1 MYAPVIKCLYSVE
14 NINIYATTFKQI
26 TLYSILDT
34 KSAVRIAIPDHSCGR
49 QYRGVGSARW
59 VRQYTLIIG
68 AQPHREGR
76 QSVRD
81 GVDPQDV

>member
-14 NINIYATTFKQI
+14 NINIYATTF
-26 TLYSILDT
+26 TLSSILDT

-49 QYRGVGSARW
+49 QYRGVCSARW